1 MRFYKRLMPVKVISF
16 DLDDTL
22 YDNVPVIAAAEAGLL
37 QALKTYC
44 AQQAPNAPLLDAT
57 YLAEIKRQILA
68 VEPELSHDVSALRL
82 RILTQGFCSQGL
94 AEQAAANLA
103 AEFYQGFLAE
113 RGKITVPDISHQVLT
128 ELGQRYQL
136 AVITNGNLPIA
147 STPLAPYFKTVL
159 RAGIDGRMKP
169 AADMF
174 EKLAQ
179 QMGVQVNEI
188 LHIGDHINTDV
199 LGAVHAGCQAIW
211 LNDQGRTAR
220 DLACLPHVEL
230 ERLEQM
236 LELL

>member
-1 MRFYKRLMPVKVISF
+1 MRFYKRLQPVKVISF

-22 YDNVPVIAAAEAGLL
+22 YDNVPVIKAAEAWLL
-37 QALKTYC
+37 QALKHHHPESTLL
-44 AQQAPNAPLLDAT
+44 NAES
-57 YLAEIKRQILA
+57 LAAIKRQILA
-68 VEPELSHDVSALRL
+68 IEPELSHDVSALRL
-82 RILTQGFCSQGL
+82 RILTQGLSQQGLTDTTARQL
-94 AEQAAANLA
+94 AEQ
-103 AEFYQGFLAE
+103 FYQGFLTE
-113 RGKITVPDISHQVLT
+113 RGKIQVPEISHQVLT

-136 AVITNGNLPIA
+136 AVITNGNLPIENTA
-147 STPLAPYFKTVL
+147 LAPYFPRVL

-174 EKLAQ
+174 DVLAEQ
-179 QMGVQVNEI
+179 AGVKHSEI

-211 LNDQGRTAR
+211 LNDQGRSAAN
-220 DLACLPHVEL
+220 LQCLPHVEL

>member
-22 YDNVPVIAAAEAGLL
+22 YDNVPVITAAEAWLL
-37 QALKTYC
+37 QALKNHRPEST
-44 AQQAPNAPLLDAT
+44 LLDANN
-57 YLAEIKRQILA
+57 LAEIKRQILA

-82 RILTQGFCSQGL
+82 RVLTQGLRQQGVD
-94 AEQAAANLA
+94 QAAAATMA
-103 AEFYQGFLAE
+103 AEFYQGFLTE
-113 RGKITVPDISHQVLT
+113 RGKIEVPAISHQVLS

-136 AVITNGNLPIA
+136 AVITNGNLPIENTA
-147 STPLAPYFKTVL
+147 LAPYFKTVL

-174 EKLAQ
+174 NLLAAQ
-179 QMGVQVNEI
+179 TGVQVSEI

-199 LGAVHAGCQAIW
+199 LGAVHAGCQTIW
-211 LNDQGRTAR
+211 LNDQGRSTA
-220 DLACLPHVEL
+220 DLQCLPHVEL

>member
-1 MRFYKRLMPVKVISF
+1 MRFYKRLQPVKVLSF

-22 YDNVPVIAAAEAGLL
+22 YDNVPVIAAAEAWLL
-37 QALKTYC
+37 QALTDHSPESTWLT
-44 AQQAPNAPLLDAT
+44 AEG
-57 YLAEIKRQILA
+57 LANIKRQILA

-82 RILTQGFCSQGL
+82 RILTQGLRQQDL
-94 AEQAAANLA
+94 TATAASNLA
-103 AEFYQGFLAE
+103 KEFYQGFLTE
-113 RGKITVPDISHQVLT
+113 RGKIQVPEISHQVLT

-136 AVITNGNLPIA
+136 AVITNGNLPIQDTA
-147 STPLAPYFKTVL
+147 LAPYFSRVL

-174 EKLAQ
+174 DALAAQ
-179 QMGVQVNEI
+179 AGVKHSEI

-199 LGAVHAGCQAIW
+199 LGALHAGCQAIW
-211 LNDQGRTAR
+211 LNDQGRSAH
-220 DLACLPHVEL
+220 DLQCLPQVEL

>member
-22 YDNVPVIAAAEAGLL
+22 YDNVPVITAAEAWLL
-37 QALKTYC
+37 QTLKNHRPEST
-44 AQQAPNAPLLDAT
+44 LLSKESLAT
-57 YLAEIKRQILA
+57 IKRQLL
-68 VEPELSHDVSALRL
+68 VSEPELAHDVSALRL
-82 RILTQGFCSQGL
+82 RILTHGLQQQGL
-94 AEQAAANLA
+94 SERAAGELAE
-103 AEFYQGFLAE
+103 EFYQGFLTE
-113 RGKITVPDISHQVLT
+113 RGKITVPDMSHQVLT
-128 ELGQRYQL
+128 ELAQRYPL

-147 STPLAPYFKTVL
+147 HTPLAPYFKTVL

-174 EKLAQ
+174 NTLAE
-179 QMGVQVNEI
+179 QMGVQINEI

-211 LNDQGRTAR
+211 LNDQGRHTG
-220 DLACLPHVEL
+220 DLQCLPHVEL

>member
-1 MRFYKRLMPVKVISF
+1 MRFYKRLMPAKVISF

-22 YDNVPVIAAAEAGLL
+22 YDNVPVIAAAEAWLL
-37 QALKTYC
+37 QALKNHHSEST
-44 AQQAPNAPLLDAT
+44 LLSAES
-57 YLAEIKRQILA
+57 LAKIKRQILA
-68 VEPELSHDVSALRL
+68 LEPELSHDVSALRL
-82 RILTQGFCSQGL
+82 RILTQGLRQQGVTDTL
-94 AEQAAANLA
+94 AANMA
-103 AEFYQGFLAE
+103 AEFYQGFLTE
-113 RGKITVPDISHQVLT
+113 RGKIEVPPISHQVLT

-136 AVITNGNLPIA
+136 AVITNGNLPLEN
-147 STPLAPYFKTVL
+147 TTLAPYFKTVL

-174 EKLAQ
+174 NLLAQ
-179 QMGVQVNEI
+179 QTGVQVSEI

-211 LNDQGRTAR
+211 LNDQGRSAN
-220 DLACLPHVEL
+220 DLQCLPHVEL

>member
-22 YDNVPVIAAAEAGLL
+22 YDNVPVITAAEAWLL
-37 QALKTYC
+37 QALKHHSSAST
-44 AQQAPNAPLLDAT
+44 LLDANN
-57 YLAEIKRQILA
+57 LADIKRQILA
-68 VEPELSHDVSALRL
+68 LEPELSHDVSALRL
-82 RILTQGFCSQGL
+82 RVLTQGLRQQGVADIEACTL
-94 AEQAAANLA
+94 AN
-103 AEFYQGFLAE
+103 EFYQGFLTE
-113 RGKITVPDISHQVLT
+113 RGKIEVPQISHRVLT

-136 AVITNGNLPIA
+136 AVITNGNLPLEHTA
-147 STPLAPYFKTVL
+147 LAPYFKTVL

-174 EKLAQ
+174 DLLAQ
-179 QMGVQVNEI
+179 QMGVQVSEI

-211 LNDQGRTAR
+211 LNDQGRSAC
-220 DLACLPHVEL
+220 DLQCLPHVEL